1 MLEKLRRQM
10 ASSSS
15 SGTIIFDKDVFLRTF
30 FPSLTRIYDANPDL
44 RESME
49 NQFRP
54 FAFQYMEDT
63 LSMVLEFSKF
73 LISF

>member
-1 MLEKLRRQM
+1 MLEKLRRQV

-15 SGTIIFDKDVFLRTF
+15 SGTIFDKDVFLRTF

-54 FAFQYMEDT
+54 VAFQFM
-63 LSMVLEFSKF
+63 
-73 LISF
+73 